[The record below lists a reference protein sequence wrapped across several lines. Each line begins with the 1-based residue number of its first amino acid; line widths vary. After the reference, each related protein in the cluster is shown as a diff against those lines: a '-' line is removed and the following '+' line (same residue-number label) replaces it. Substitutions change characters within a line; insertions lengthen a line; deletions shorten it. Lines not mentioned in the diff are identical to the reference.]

1 MHMDMDMAMTT
12 TTTTTTAPKSTTS
25 SPAAYVAKP
34 PPPPPGYVLHS
45 KAVAYD
51 SYNGR
56 HGGAAATATCRAR
69 HEYDDRHQQQA
80 AAGARALDGFL
91 LLLRAA
97 ASVMSFVAVA
107 LVASC
112 RHGDWMEF
120 TRYPEYRSLL
130 GASALACVYSAAQA
144 LRGFRR
150 RRAAAAGYGGRS
162 GGGGL
167 ADFAGDQVVAYLLI
181 TASAAALPIT
191 LRMRSAVLNVFTD
204 AMTAA
209 ISLGFIAFAA
219 LALSAMLSGFTLAA
233 AAAAAAQP
241 Y

>member
-1 MHMDMDMAMTT
+1 MTT
-12 TTTTTTAPKSTTS
+12 TPKSTTS
-25 SPAAYVAKP
+25 SPGAYVAKP
-34 PPPPPGYVLHS
+34 PTPPPPGYVVHN
-45 KAVAYD
+45 KAVA
-51 SYNGR
+51 GR
-56 HGGAAATATCRAR
+56 HGGAPATTRSSSSAR
-69 HEYDDRHQQQA
+69 HDYDDRHQQQA
-80 AAGARALDGFL
+80 GPGARALDGLL

-120 TRYPEYRSLL
+120 ARYPEYRCLL
-130 GASALACVYSAAQA
+130 GASVLACVYSAAQA

-150 RRAAAAGYGGRS
+150 MRATGYGGRS
-162 GGGGL
+162 GGGL
-167 ADFAGDQVVAYLLI
+167 AEFAGDQVVAYLLI

-191 LRMRSAVLNVFTD
+191 LRVRSAVLNVFTE

-219 LALSAMLSGFTLAA
+219 LALSAMLSGFTLSSS
-233 AAAAAAQP
+233 AAAQP

>member
-1 MHMDMDMAMTT
+1 MHMDMAMTT
-12 TTTTTTAPKSTTS
+12 TPKSTTS
-25 SPAAYVAKP
+25 SPGAYVAKP
-34 PPPPPGYVLHS
+34 PPPPPGYVVHN
-45 KAVAYD
+45 KAAAAAAYD
-51 SYNGR
+51 SCSGR
-56 HGGAAATATCRAR
+56 HGGAAATATSRASAAR
-69 HEYDDRHQQQA
+69 HDYDDRHQQ
-80 AAGARALDGFL
+80 AGARALDGLL

-120 TRYPEYRSLL
+120 ARYPEYRCLL
-130 GASALACVYSAAQA
+130 GASVLACVYSAAQA

-150 RRAAAAGYGGRS
+150 S
-162 GGGGL
+162 GGGL
-167 ADFAGDQVVAYLLI
+167 AGFAGDQVVAYLLI

-219 LALSAMLSGFTLAA
+219 LALSAMLSGFTLS
-233 AAAAAAQP
+233 AAAQP

>member
-1 MHMDMDMAMTT
+1 MHMDMAMTT
-12 TTTTTTAPKSTTS
+12 TPKSTTS
-25 SPAAYVAKP
+25 SPGAYVAKP
-34 PPPPPGYVLHS
+34 PPPPPGDVVHN
-45 KAVAYD
+45 KAAAAAYD

-56 HGGAAATATCRAR
+56 HGGAAATATSRASAAR
-69 HEYDDRHQQQA
+69 HDYDDRHQQ
-80 AAGARALDGFL
+80 AGARALDGLL

-97 ASVMSFVAVA
+97 ASVTSFVAVA

-120 TRYPEYRSLL
+120 ARYPEYRCLL
-130 GASALACVYSAAQA
+130 GASVLACVYSAAQA
-144 LRGFRR
+144 LRGFRWM
-150 RRAAAAGYGGRS
+150 RAARS
-162 GGGGL
+162 GGGL
-167 ADFAGDQVVAYLLI
+167 AEFAGDQVVAYLLI

-219 LALSAMLSGFTLAA
+219 LALSAMLTLS
-233 AAAAAAQP
+233 AAAAAQP